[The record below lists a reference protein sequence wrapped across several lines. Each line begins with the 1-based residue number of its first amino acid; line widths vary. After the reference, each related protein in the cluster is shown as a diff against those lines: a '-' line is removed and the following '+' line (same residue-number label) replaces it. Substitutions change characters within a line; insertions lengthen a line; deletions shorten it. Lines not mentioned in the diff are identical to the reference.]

1 MTRRRARD
9 EGVKRECERRVR
21 EERVLAICEGAQSDR
36 PLNSANALLD
46 LREAMEGRRRGGA
59 YGAMLCEVE
68 RADAAAKSMRCVR

>member
-46 LREAMEGRRRGGA
+46 LRVHAGRCCAKWSERTRRQNPCG
-59 YGAMLCEVE
+59 V
-68 RADAAAKSMRCVR
+68 